1 MSNIIDKL
9 KPGDLITVAY
19 TNLTYPAIFHKNTG
33 VSIQYFELSKW
44 RLKVFKEKGVSESG
58 KEYISAFYNNYRVV
72 KITEDSLTDEDLAI
86 YKEMKAIYEGIPLQP

>member
-19 TNLTYPAIFHKNTG
+19 TNLTYPAIFHRATA
-33 VSIQYFELSKW
+33 VSVQFYDINKY
-44 RLKVFKEKGVSESG
+44 RLKQFIEKKREDIYKSHINSR
-58 KEYISAFYNNYRVV
+58 NNHYRVV